1 MKAPHGE
8 VARGVNHGASNKRL
22 HRRRG
27 AAGTPRGPCPG
38 DTGAIARRQR
48 GTGRVVGRRVPLSS
62 PLELS
67 GKSRWLGAKKKTAM
81 KLALLL
87 LCVVAFVSGDVH
99 RRDAKLIQIR
109 EVESHGQVGIVLS
122 VQSIAPVR

>member
-1 MKAPHGE
+1 
-8 VARGVNHGASNKRL
+8 
-22 HRRRG
+22 
-27 AAGTPRGPCPG
+27 
-38 DTGAIARRQR
+38 
-48 GTGRVVGRRVPLSS
+48 
-62 PLELS
+62 
-67 GKSRWLGAKKKTAM
+67 M

-87 LCVVAFVSGDVH
+87 LFVVAFVSGDVH

>member
-1 MKAPHGE
+1 
-8 VARGVNHGASNKRL
+8 
-22 HRRRG
+22 
-27 AAGTPRGPCPG
+27 
-38 DTGAIARRQR
+38 
-48 GTGRVVGRRVPLSS
+48 
-62 PLELS
+62 
-67 GKSRWLGAKKKTAM
+67 M